1 MDFEKRKQEVLKS
14 IERNQFEFHF
24 KLECGKCVTNRNIDD
39 FPEIKKMMIK
49 NIDILIGKDNE
60 ILSPEQASI
69 QFLKLFQKQENV

>member
-1 MDFEKRKQEVLKS
+1 LKDG
-14 IERNQFEFHF
+14 N
-24 KLECGKCVTNRNIDD
+24 GVTNKNIDD

-69 QFLKLFQKQENV
+69 